1 VYKRHYLM
9 RGDEFNAGE
18 DDLDFDVIT
27 EFGWADRAEEQA
39 WIAAISTATDR
50 LASDEANF
58 LDRTR
63 VRSVLI
69 EERVTA
75 A

>member
-1 VYKRHYLM
+1 MLKRFAYLK
-9 RGDEFNAGE
+9 RRH
-18 DDLDFDVIT
+18 DLGI
-27 EFGWADRAEEQA
+27 GWADRAEEQA
-39 WIAAISTATDR
+39 WIAAISTAADR

-75 A
+75 V